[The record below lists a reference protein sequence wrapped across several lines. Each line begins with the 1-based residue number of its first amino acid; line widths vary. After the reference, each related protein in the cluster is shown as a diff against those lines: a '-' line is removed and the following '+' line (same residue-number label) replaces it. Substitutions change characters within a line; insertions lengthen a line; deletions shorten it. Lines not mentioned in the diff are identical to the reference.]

1 MIQNQSFETEIKNHQ
16 HKQSAAVQLI
26 QVVNSLW
33 FSNSIELIFFRKQLF
48 DRPVSS
54 ILHLHQQ
61 SNELAA
67 PAISIFE
74 SLRVV
79 QAMQHLRLTPS
90 RIDIGT
96 LALKVRTENI
106 DEDQLLYFIKNE
118 LIAAQD
124 HKNFTP
130 RDVVLYGF
138 GRIGRLLARELI
150 NKAGAGRQLRLRAI
164 VTRDTIDEKNLL
176 KRAILLRNDSIHGN
190 FEGEVE
196 VDIEKEALII
206 NGTTVNI
213 ISAKNPEDIDY
224 TTYGIHNA
232 LIIDNT
238 GAFRDEKELS
248 RHLSAKGASQV
259 LLTAPGKGIPNIVY
273 GVNSH
278 KIDNESTSI
287 FSAAS
292 CTTNAIAPILEV
304 IQDRLGISQGHIET
318 IHSYTND
325 QNLVDNMHK
334 KSRRG
339 RAAALN
345 MVITETGA
353 GAAVAKV
360 LPELAGKLTSNAI
373 RVPVPNG
380 SLAIL
385 NLHLDKETSI
395 QEINEILR
403 QSALKGPFIEQIHYS
418 SNDELVSSDII
429 GTTASAV
436 VDSPATIVSADGRN
450 INLYIWY
457 DNEYGYT
464 HQVMRL
470 ARHIAGVR
478 RYVYY

>member
-1 MIQNQSFETEIKNHQ
+1 MTQKQTFETQIKSYQ
-16 HKQSAAVQLI
+16 HKQGAAVKLI
-26 QVVNSLW
+26 QIVNSLW

-48 DRPVSS
+48 DRPVSAV
-54 ILHLHQQ
+54 LHVHQE
-61 SNELAA
+61 SNELAE
-67 PAISIFE
+67 PAITIFE
-74 SLRVV
+74 TLRVAE
-79 QAMQHLRLTPS
+79 AMQHLKLSPS

-96 LALKVRTENI
+96 LALEVRNQNI
-106 DEDQLLYFIKNE
+106 EEDQLLYFIKKE
-118 LIAAQD
+118 LMSAQD
-124 HKNFTP
+124 HKSFEP

-150 NKAGAGRQLRLRAI
+150 SKAGAGKQLRLRAI
-164 VTRDTIDEKNLL
+164 VTRDHIDEKTLL

-196 VDIEKEALII
+196 IDVENAALII
-206 NGTTVNI
+206 NGTIVKI
-213 ISAKNPEDIDY
+213 ISAKNPEEIDY
-224 TTYGIHNA
+224 TAYDIHNA

-238 GAFRDEKELS
+238 GAFRDDKELA
-248 RHLSAKGASQV
+248 RHLASNGATQV
-259 LLTAPGKGIPNIVY
+259 LLTAPGKGVPNIVY
-273 GVNSH
+273 GVNNAM
-278 KIDNESTSI
+278 IDLEKHNI

-292 CTTNAIAPILEV
+292 CTTNAISPILDV
-304 IQDRLGISQGHIET
+304 IQEKLGLTQGHIET

-325 QNLVDNMHK
+325 QNLVDNMHS

-339 RAAALN
+339 RAAGLN

-353 GAAVAKV
+353 GSAVAKV

-385 NLHLDKETSI
+385 NLQIEKETTV
-395 QEINEILR
+395 EEVNNILKE
-403 QSALKGPFIEQIHYS
+403 SALKGHLIEQIHF
-418 SNDELVSSDII
+418 SNNAELVSSDIV

-436 VDSPATIVSADGRN
+436 VDAPATIVAADGKN
-450 INLYIWY
+450 INLYVWY

>member
-1 MIQNQSFETEIKNHQ
+1 MTQNQAFETEIKSYQ
-16 HKQSAAVQLI
+16 HKQSAAVKLI
-26 QVVNSLW
+26 QIVNGLW
-33 FSNSIELIFFRKQLF
+33 FGNSIELIFFRKQLF
-48 DRPVSS
+48 DRRVSAV
-54 ILHLHQQ
+54 LHLHQQ
-61 SNELAA
+61 SNELAE

-74 SLRVV
+74 TLRV
-79 QAMQHLRLTPS
+79 AETMQHLKLAPS

-96 LALKVRTENI
+96 LALKVRQQNVE
-106 DEDQLLYFIKNE
+106 EDQLLYFIKKE
-118 LIAAQD
+118 LMSAKD
-124 HKNFTP
+124 HKTFDP

-150 NKAGAGRQLRLRAI
+150 SKAGAGKQLRLRAI
-164 VTRDTIDEKNLL
+164 VTRDTIDAKTLE
-176 KRAILLRNDSIHGN
+176 KRATLLRNDSIHGN
-190 FEGEVE
+190 FGGEVE
-196 VDIEKEALII
+196 VDIENSALII

-224 TTYGIHNA
+224 TLYGIENA

-238 GAFRDEKELS
+238 GAFRDDKELA
-248 RHLSAKGASQV
+248 RHLTSKGASQV
-259 LLTAPGKGIPNIVY
+259 LITAPAKGVPNIVY
-273 GVNSH
+273 GVNNDM
-278 KIDNESTSI
+278 IDLKKNNI

-292 CTTNAIAPILEV
+292 CTTNAISPVLDI
-304 IQDRLGISQGHIET
+304 IQHTLGIKQGHIET

-353 GAAVAKV
+353 GSAIVKV
-360 LPELAGKLTSNAI
+360 LPSLDGLLTSNAI

-385 NLHLDKETSI
+385 NLQVNTETSF
-395 QEINEILR
+395 EAVNEILKNA
-403 QSALKGPFIEQIHYS
+403 ALKGPLLEQIQYS
-418 SNDELVSSDII
+418 NNNELVSSDII
-429 GTTASAV
+429 GTTAASVIDA
-436 VDSPATIVSADGRN
+436 PATIVSADGKN
-450 INLYIWY
+450 VNLYVWY

-470 ARHIAGVR
+470 ARHVAGVR

>member
-1 MIQNQSFETEIKNHQ
+1 MTQNQSFESAIQNHQ
-16 HKQSAAVQLI
+16 HKQSAAVKLI

-48 DRPVSS
+48 DRPVSAV
-54 ILHLHQQ
+54 LHVHQQ
-61 SNELAA
+61 SHELAD

-74 SLRVV
+74 TLRV
-79 QAMQHLRLTPS
+79 AETMQHLKLTPS

-96 LALKVRTENI
+96 LALKVRTQNI
-106 DEDQLLYFIKNE
+106 EEDQLLYFFKKE
-118 LIAAQD
+118 LMSAQD
-124 HKNFTP
+124 HKAFAP

-150 NKAGAGRQLRLRAI
+150 SKAGAGKQLRLRAI
-164 VTRDTIDEKNLL
+164 VTRDTIDEKTLL
-176 KRAILLRNDSIHGN
+176 KRATLLRNDSIHGD
-190 FEGEVE
+190 FEGEVSID
-196 VDIEKEALII
+196 VANKALII
-206 NGTTVNI
+206 NGSTVYI
-213 ISAKNPEDIDY
+213 LTAKNPEDLDY
-224 TTYGIHNA
+224 SKYDIHNA
-232 LIIDNT
+232 LILDNT
-238 GAFRDEKELS
+238 GAFRDATALA
-248 RHLSAKGASQV
+248 RHLTAKGATQV
-259 LLTAPGKGIPNIVY
+259 LLTAPAKGVPNIVY
-273 GVNSH
+273 GVNNAM
-278 KIDNESTSI
+278 IDLEQSAL

-292 CTTNAIAPILEV
+292 CTTNAIAPVLAVLLANFEV
-304 IQDRLGISQGHIET
+304 VQGHIET

-353 GAAVAKV
+353 GAAVAKAI
-360 LPELAGKLTSNAI
+360 PSLAGKLTSNAI

-380 SLAIL
+380 SLALL
-385 NLHLDKETSI
+385 NIQLAQETTVEQVNSCLKEAT
-395 QEINEILR
+395 LR
-403 QSALKGPFIEQIHYS
+403 GNFVEQIHYS
-418 SNDELVSSDII
+418 SNEELVSTDII
-429 GTTASAV
+429 GTTAAAI
-436 VDSPATIVSADGRN
+436 VDAAATIVSPDGKS
-450 INLYIWY
+450 INLYVWY

>member
-1 MIQNQSFETEIKNHQ
+1 MTQKQTFETQIRSYQ
-16 HKQSAAVQLI
+16 LKQSAAVKLI

-33 FSNSIELIFFRKQLF
+33 FSNSIELIFFRNQLF
-48 DRPVSS
+48 DRPVSAV
-54 ILHLHQQ
+54 LHLHQQ
-61 SNELAA
+61 SNELAE
-67 PAISIFE
+67 PAITIFE
-74 SLRVV
+74 TLRVAE
-79 QAMQHLRLTPS
+79 AMQHLKLTPS

-96 LALKVRTENI
+96 LALEVRNQNI
-106 DEDQLLYFIKNE
+106 EEDQLLYFIKKE
-118 LIAAQD
+118 LRSAQD
-124 HKNFTP
+124 HKTFEP

-150 NKAGAGRQLRLRAI
+150 SKAGAGLQLRLRAI
-164 VTRDTIDEKNLL
+164 VTRDTIDEKTLL
-176 KRAILLRNDSIHGN
+176 KRAILLRNDSIHGD

-196 VDIEKEALII
+196 IDVPNSALII
-206 NGTTVNI
+206 NGTIVKI
-213 ISAKNPEDIDY
+213 ISAKTPEEIDY
-224 TTYGIHNA
+224 TSYDIHNA

-238 GAFRDEKELS
+238 GAFRDEEALS
-248 RHLSAKGASQV
+248 RHLKAKGTSQV
-259 LLTAPGKGIPNIVY
+259 LLTAPGKGVPNIVY
-273 GVNSH
+273 GVNNSMIDLKKH
-278 KIDNESTSI
+278 KI

-292 CTTNAIAPILEV
+292 CTTNAIAPVLNV
-304 IQDRLGISQGHIET
+304 IENNFKLKQGHIET

-353 GAAVAKV
+353 GSAVAKV
-360 LPELAGKLTSNAI
+360 LPQVEGKLTSNAI

-385 NLHLDKETSI
+385 NLQLEDATTLEELNNVLKD
-395 QEINEILR
+395 
-403 QSALKGPFIEQIHYS
+403 SALKGQLIEQIHYS
-418 SNDELVSSDII
+418 NNAELVSSDII
-429 GTTASAV
+429 GTTAAGI
-436 VDSPATIVSADGRN
+436 VDAHATIVSSDGKN
-450 INLYIWY
+450 IIIYVWY